1 MRNVQRPTGELTFQ
15 LRIKEFCK
23 GTVPWIMNKGSKND
37 MSALPNAN
45 TRRGGNDPSC
55 AGPTSCT
62 SPEVQS
68 DFAENSHTGVSS
80 DFVHKEK
87 QQWFVFRATYGR
99 SEKAIELLKKA
110 NIETYMP
117 KHYVIK
123 EIDGKR
129 KLIHEQLLPNL
140 VFARMTRQK
149 SHDFVKEPAPSAKWL
164 KYYTDKTKPIE
175 NATGFHPPI
184 TIPDNDMLNFI
195 RLTSVD
201 SEHIMVLPPERCH
214 FKNGDTVRV
223 IDGPFTGVVGRV
235 ARAAGQQRV
244 IIELEGMC
252 NIATAY
258 IPNDFMQKIT
268 I

>member
-1 MRNVQRPTGELTFQ
+1 MR
-15 LRIKEFCK
+15 KD
-23 GTVPWIMNKGSKND
+23 SKNNTP
-37 MSALPNAN
+37 ALPNAD
-45 TRRGGNDPSC
+45 TRRGGENPSS
-55 AGPTSCT
+55 ARLASCT
-62 SPEVQS
+62 SPEVQRNM
-68 DFAENSHTGVSS
+68 AENSHTGVSS
-80 DFVHKEK
+80 NFVHKEK
-87 QQWFVFRATYGR
+87 QQWFVLRATYGR
-99 SEKAIELLKKA
+99 SEKAIELLKEA
-110 NIETYMP
+110 NIETYLP

-129 KLIHEQLLPNL
+129 KLIHEPLLPNL
-140 VFARMTRQK
+140 VFARMTRQE
-149 SHDFVKEPAPSAKWL
+149 SHHFVKEPAPSAKWL

-184 TIPDNDMLNFI
+184 IIPDNDMINFI
-195 RLTSVD
+195 RLTSVNR
-201 SEHIMVLPPERCH
+201 EHIMALPPERCH

-223 IDGPFTGVVGRV
+223 IEGPFTGVVGRV

-258 IPNDFMQKIT
+258 VPNDFMQIIT